1 MGYLSEDDLFNTP
14 LGKAQNLFRDFL
26 GILKLLLVTELKKV
40 SVKDSS
46 NGLVWV
52 ISLIKH
58 SK

>member
-14 LGKAQNLFRDFL
+14 LGKAWNLFGDFL

-46 NGLVWV
+46 NGLVSFECFV
-52 ISLIKH
+52 IF
-58 SK
+58 